1 MENKAKKRVLTVA
14 LCAVFATLIFLPT
27 AYLHIPVGM
36 GQYIHFGDAI
46 IYIAAC
52 VLPFPFGALAGAVG
66 GGLADL
72 LTIVYGY
79 WAPFTM
85 VIKFLIALPMNAKAE
100 KILTKRNGCMS
111 ILSGAI
117 STTGYYISTVIIMA
131 FGIGGYDKAEGSIA
145 ALFSAAAIDSIPGSL
160 VQSTGSIIIFIILAA
175 ALDKA
180 GFKKYIKKYIGK

>member
-14 LCAVFATLIFLPT
+14 LCAVFATLVFLPT

-72 LTIVYGY
+72 LTGYGY

-131 FGIGGYDKAEGSIA
+131 FGIGGYDKAEGSIT

>member
-1 MENKAKKRVLTVA
+1 M
-14 LCAVFATLIFLPT
+14 
-27 AYLHIPVGM
+27 PVP
-36 GQYIHFGDAI
+36 
-46 IYIAAC
+46 
-52 VLPFPFGALAGAVG
+52 VGALAGAGG
-66 GGLADL
+66 GGLAEL
-72 LTIVYGY
+72 LTGYGY

-100 KILTKRNGCMS
+100 KILTKRNGFMS

>member
-1 MENKAKKRVLTVA
+1 MDNKAKKRVLTVA
-14 LCAVFATLIFLPT
+14 LCAVFATLVFLPT

-36 GQYIHFGDAI
+36 GQYVHFGDAI

-72 LTIVYGY
+72 LTGYGY

-85 VIKFLIALPMNAKAE
+85 VIKFLIALTMNSKAD

-131 FGIGGYDKAEGSIA
+131 FGIGGYDKVEGSFT
-145 ALFSAAAIDSIPGSL
+145 ALLSAAAIDSLPGSL

-180 GFKKYIKKYIGK
+180 KFKKFVNK

>member
-1 MENKAKKRVLTVA
+1 MEDKSKKKVITVA
-14 LCAVFATLIFLPT
+14 LCAVFATLVFLPT

-36 GQYIHFGDAI
+36 GQYVHFGDAI

-52 VLPFPFGALAGAVG
+52 VLPFPFGALAGTIG

-72 LTIVYGY
+72 LTGYGY

-85 VIKFLIALPMNAKAE
+85 VIKFLIALPMNNAAD
-100 KILTKRNGCMS
+100 KILTKRNGFMS

-131 FGIGGYDKAEGSIA
+131 FGMGGYDKVEGSIG
-145 ALFSAAAIDSIPGSL
+145 ALLSAAAIDSIPGSL
-160 VQSTGSIIIFIILAA
+160 VQSIGSIIIFILLAA

-180 GFKKYIKKYIGK
+180 GFKKYVNK

>member
-72 LTIVYGY
+72 LTGYGY

-85 VIKFLIALPMNAKAE
+85 VIKFLIALPMNAKAD

-131 FGIGGYDKAEGSIA
+131 FGIGGYDKVEGSFT
-145 ALFSAAAIDSIPGSL
+145 ALLSAAAIDSIPGSF
-160 VQSTGSIIIFIILAA
+160 VQSIGSIIIFIVLAA